1 MDSVKKI
8 LVFQTAF
15 IGDVVLALPI
25 VQALKLQYP
34 DSEIDFV
41 CIPSTSELLNNNPY
55 INEKIIFDKRG
66 THKGIKGMMKLAKY
80 LKVKKYDLV
89 ISPHRSVRTSIII
102 KFAKPRR
109 SIGFNISGF
118 SFLYN
123 DKVEYLQYD
132 HEIIRN
138 LSLLKPMNIFI
149 DDIIKPDLFP
159 GNKESKKIDEVF
171 VENGLTY
178 LDKIVAIAPAS
189 VWFTKQYPKE
199 KFLKIIQKLSGDDIK
214 VVLIGGEKDIELKNY
229 FNSNKSE
236 MVLNMIGELSL
247 LESAELLS
255 RCTVLLTN
263 DSAPL
268 HIANSMGTLT
278 IALFG
283 ATIPQFG
290 FYPYGERDFIFE
302 TNGLKCRPCSI
313 HGGDKCPV
321 KTFDCMN
328 EIDEMKVY
336 YKIKEKLS
344 GLD

>member
-1 MDSVKKI
+1 MNNPKKI

-15 IGDVVLALPI
+15 IGDVVLALPV
-25 VQALKLQYP
+25 VQTLKLQYP

-41 CIPSTSELLNNNPY
+41 CIPSTSKLLENNPY

-66 THKGIKGMMKLAKY
+66 SDEGIKGMIKFSRKLKE
-80 LKVKKYDLV
+80 KKYDLI
-89 ISPHRSVRTSIII
+89 ISPHRSVRTSIIV
-102 KFAKPRR
+102 KLAKPSR
-109 SIGFNISGF
+109 SIGFDISGI
-118 SFLYN
+118 SFLYD
-123 DKVEYLQYD
+123 DKVEYVQYD

-138 LSLLKPMNIFI
+138 LSLLKPLNILI
-149 DDIIKPDLFP
+149 DDIIKPELFP
-159 GNKESKKIDEVF
+159 GNQESKKIDEVF
-171 VENGLTY
+171 LENGLSY
-178 LDKIVAIAPAS
+178 LDKIVAVAPAS

-199 KFLKIIQKLSGDDIK
+199 KILKVIGKLSEDNVK
-214 VVLIGGEKDIELKNY
+214 VVLIGGAKDVELKNY
-229 FNSNKSE
+229 FDKNIHEGVTN
-236 MVLNMIGELSL
+236 LIGKLSL
-247 LESAELLS
+247 LESAELLK
-255 RCTVLLTN
+255 RCTLLLTN

-328 EIDEMKVY
+328 NIDELKVY
-336 YKIKEKLS
+336 YKIKEKLA